1 MESSAGTRKDINRF
15 QRAYAK
21 ASDAE
26 LISLSKHVRM
36 RVPVQEEKDITFS
49 RFFSA
54 SAGIKVGTYRLPG
67 ERKAYFLE
75 SVNAGML
82 GPLRK
87 EAAQ

>member
-1 MESSAGTRKDINRF
+1 M
-15 QRAYAK
+15 
-21 ASDAE
+21 
-26 LISLSKHVRM
+26 
-36 RVPVQEEKDITFS
+36 
-49 RFFSA
+49 
-54 SAGIKVGTYRLPG
+54 YRLLPG

>member
-1 MESSAGTRKDINRF
+1 M
-15 QRAYAK
+15 
-21 ASDAE
+21 AE
-26 LISLSKHVRM
+26 LIALSKHVCV
-36 RVPVQEEKDITFS
+36 RVPVQEEEEEDIAFS
-49 RFFSA
+49 RFFFA
-54 SAGIKVGTYRLPG
+54 FVGIKVRTYRLLPG

>member
-1 MESSAGTRKDINRF
+1 
-15 QRAYAK
+15 
-21 ASDAE
+21 
-26 LISLSKHVRM
+26 M
-36 RVPVQEEKDITFS
+36 RVPVQEEEDITFS

-54 SAGIKVGTYRLPG
+54 SAGIKVRTYRLLPG